1 MVCTPALP
9 GVDDPDDRGWPG
21 CDLIRFCVPS
31 VSGMPDGWPIP
42 SSDVVSFSQAHDVS
56 HELLLPFVEFVGHYS
71 AIAWATTKTDF
82 SWRKDVVIWCL
93 ESGQPNASRHGTWKR
108 LWAVYSWIRLED
120 DLVSLSLSLLWLYS
134 IVLLSLCITLTFL
147 RLSSFDCF
155 FLFHS
160 SLFNADTH

>member
-9 GVDDPDDRGWPG
+9 GVDDPDATLLDSVCQACLACRMVGWYLPQML
-21 CDLIRFCVPS
+21 CLS
-31 VSGMPDGWPIP
+31 VKRMTSVTSYYFPL
-42 SSDVVSFSQAHDVS
+42 V
-56 HELLLPFVEFVGHYS
+56 VEFVGHYS
-71 AIAWATTKTDF
+71 AIAWTTTKTDF

-93 ESGQPNASRHGTWKR
+93 ESGQPSASRHLTWKR
-108 LWAVYSWIRLED
+108 LWAVYSWIRLEG

-160 SLFNADTH
+160 ALFSAYTQ